1 MKKRLEAELI
11 SIAHRVLKL
20 KNKSEVDQLY
30 HETQKLYEAL
40 TVLKFYGDNY
50 ERVKAEISSDDI
62 EEKIE
67 SFIENKA
74 VVETTVAVVEE
85 KTIVEDLA
93 IEEPVVVAEEEV
105 LITEEVNLEEIEA
118 AEKIEEESET
128 ETEEEPVI
136 VGEIIL
142 EEDEIEE
149 EISVSEAKTD
159 LDFESIFEMTEASS
173 DSEPEIEIP
182 IEQPKKE
189 VQQISFEDLLGQNYS
204 EPIFVKPNDVT
215 TPTPKKEIVSEE
227 VIVDKLEEKS
237 KSLNDRLSKSINIGL
252 NDRVGFV
259 KHLFNESTEDYNR
272 VLSQLNTHSSFDE
285 AKDFIAEIIKP
296 DYNNWEGKEDYEVR
310 FLEIVEKKFQ

>member
-50 ERVKAEISSDDI
+50 ERVKAEIPSEDI

-67 SFIENKA
+67 SFIENK
-74 VVETTVAVVEE
+74 VVIETPTAVVEE
-85 KTIVEDLA
+85 KIIAEEIPT
-93 IEEPVVVAEEEV
+93 EEPVIVAEEEI
-105 LITEEVNLEEIEA
+105 LIIEDENLEEIEA
-118 AEKIEEESET
+118 TEKIEEEPET
-128 ETEEEPVI
+128 QEEPVI

-142 EEDEIEE
+142 EDEIEDEIP
-149 EISVSEAKTD
+149 VGEAKTD

-173 DSEPEIEIP
+173 DSKPEIQIP

-204 EPIFVKPNDVT
+204 EPVFVKPNDVT

-237 KSLNDRLSKSINIGL
+237 KSLNDRFSKTINIGL